1 MCRRRSNIHTVLPI
15 CNLSRLIFN
24 GRKFFDRNSRVLSRE
39 KEERAEWNVYYINV
53 FYINAGYR
61 FVNSAEEEKKKETS
75 KSTRFRGLLSR
86 VSPQSCIGATGG
98 AVLRKRGVVFRQ
110 SVER

>member
-39 KEERAEWNVYYINV
+39 KEERVEWNV
-53 FYINAGYR
+53 YINAGYR